1 MELHQDIHCT
11 HNSESTLDDKIDPS
25 LVRSVEKKVISINV
39 CNGDSSPSQLR
50 LKSERNLFYHG
61 EE

>member
-11 HNSESTLDDKIDPS
+11 YNSESTLDDKIDPS

-39 CNGDSSPSQLR
+39 YNGDSSPSQIEKWK
-50 LKSERNLFYHG
+50 KSTT
-61 EE
+61 